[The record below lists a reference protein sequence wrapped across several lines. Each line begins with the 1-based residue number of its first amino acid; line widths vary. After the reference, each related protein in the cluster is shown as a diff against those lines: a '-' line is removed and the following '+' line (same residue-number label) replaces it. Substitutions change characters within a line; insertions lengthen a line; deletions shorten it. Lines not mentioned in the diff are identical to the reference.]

1 MKTMMTIDRMRR
13 LMLCLSVC
21 LLAACIQNDLPYP
34 TVKLYITGMTVEGQV
49 GSAVISNEERKVT
62 LELEET
68 VNPHQVKVQTL
79 EMTEG
84 GTATIGPDSIVDLT
98 KPLQVTLSLYQDY
111 VWTIEANQTIARTFT
126 VTGQVGQAKF
136 YPDVREA
143 SVNIP
148 REKGLG
154 MIEVTDLK
162 LGPEGSTQNGVTG
175 VPALQ
180 WEKKGGFA
188 TAKVQVKYSDFIDEE
203 WTLYVNLSDITVG
216 VNSVDAWT
224 NVAWVNGFGHD
235 GGDNGCEYKK
245 EGDTDWTRVD
255 ASELTHEGGNFTAR
269 IIHLQANTTYVCRT
283 YSGEEYGAEVTFT
296 TGEAATVPNMGFEDW
311 HKDGKVIC
319 PWLEGEDS
327 WWDTGN
333 WGSTTISADDN
344 ITQPTSDVR
353 NGSAGSQAAI
363 LGSKFVGLGSIGKF
377 AAGNLFV
384 GEYKKTKGTNGILG
398 FGRSFTS
405 CPTRLKGYFKYKT
418 APITEVIDKY
428 ASLKNQPDTC
438 IVWVAL
444 GDWSLQENPET
455 GERTAV
461 EIETE
466 SKGNGRYFDK
476 NDSHIIAYG
485 EMTCGENVN
494 EYTPFSVELE
504 YRATDRKP
512 TALLIVC
519 SASKYGDYF
528 TGAPGATMW
537 VDDFSLEYDY

>member
-1 MKTMMTIDRMRR
+1 MKKMMTIDRMRR

-224 NVAWVNGFGHD
+224 NVAWVHGFGHD
-235 GGDNGCEYKK
+235 GADNGCEYKK

-255 ASELTHEGGNFTAR
+255 ASELTHDGGNFTAR
-269 IIHLQANTTYVCRT
+269 IIHLQANTTYVCRP
-283 YSGEEYGAEVTFT
+283 YSGEEYGAEMSFT
-296 TGEAATVPNMGFEDW
+296 TGEAATIPNMGFEDW
-311 HKDGKVIC
+311 HQEEKVIC
-319 PWLEGEDS
+319 PWAETDS
-327 WWDTGN
+327 PYWGTGN
-333 WGSTTISADDN
+333 KGSSTLNKN
-344 ITQPTSDVR
+344 ITQPTDDVWPGATS
-353 NGSAGSQAAI
+353 GSKAAI
-363 LGSKFVGLGSIGKF
+363 LSSQFVGLGVAGKF

-384 GEYKKTKGTNGILG
+384 GEYRATDGMNGILG
-398 FGRSFTS
+398 FGREFSVR
-405 CPTRLKGYFKYKT
+405 PTKLKGHFKYT
-418 APITEVIDKY
+418 VANIDY
-428 ASLKNQPDTC
+428 ADDAHKDLMGKPDTC
-438 IVWVAL
+438 IVWIAL
-444 GDWSLQENPET
+444 GDWSEP
-455 GERTAV
+455 V
-461 EIETE
+461 EIRTNPKN
-466 SKGNGRYFDK
+466 SKYFDK
-476 NDSHIIAYG
+476 NDPNVIAYG
-485 EMTCGENVN
+485 EMNCGETVSAYKDF
-494 EYTPFSVELE
+494 EIELD
-504 YRATDRKP
+504 YRSTSRVPKY
-512 TALLIVC
+512 LLIVC

-528 TGAPGATMW
+528 TGGAGSTMW
-537 VDDFSLEYDY
+537 VDDFSFEYDY

>member
-1 MKTMMTIDRMRR
+1 MKTMVTIDRMRR

-49 GSAVISNEERKVT
+49 GSAVISNEEQKVT

-175 VPALQ
+175 IPVLQ

-203 WTLYVNLSDITVG
+203 WTLYVNLSNITVG
-216 VNSVDAWT
+216 VSSVDAWT
-224 NVAWVNGFGHD
+224 NVAWVHGFGHD
-235 GGDNGCEYKK
+235 GADNGCEYKK
-245 EGDTDWTRVD
+245 EEDAEWTRVD
-255 ASELTHEGGNFTAR
+255 MSELTHEGGNFTAR
-269 IIHLQANTTYVCRT
+269 IIHLQANTTYVCRA
-283 YSGEEYGAEVTFT
+283 YSGEEYSEEIKFT
-296 TGEAATVPNMGFEDW
+296 TGSETQPENNSFEYTSESVPTLIYGSGQNM
-311 HKDGKVIC
+311 
-319 PWLEGEDS
+319 

-333 WGSTTISADDN
+333 H
-344 ITQPTSDVR
+344 
-353 NGSAGSQAAI
+353 GSAKASTDLTTPDTSVKHSGNQSLLLA
-363 LGSKFVGLGSIGKF
+363 SKKPNIFGIGKF

-384 GEYKKTKGTNGILG
+384 GKYLKTEGTDGVLG
-398 FGRSFTS
+398 WGRPFSER
-405 CPTRLKGYFKYKT
+405 PTKLKGYIKYNSGVVD
-418 APITEVIDKY
+418 EGGDKIPNGQNDIGTVY
-428 ASLKNQPDTC
+428 
-438 IVWVAL
+438 IAL
-444 GDWSLQENPET
+444 TD
-455 GERTAV
+455 
-461 EIETE
+461 
-466 SKGNGRYFDK
+466 GNGVVYNDDK
-476 NDSHIIAYG
+476 DDDDGSIWACIIKTRTEELFNKDAANVLAYG
-485 EMTCGENVN
+485 ELVLKESTEGEGLI
-494 EYTPFSVELE
+494 PFEIELD
-504 YRATDRKP
+504 YKATDRVP
-512 TALLIVC
+512 TRIIIVA
-519 SASKYGDYF
+519 SASYYGDYF
-528 TGAPGATMW
+528 QGSTSSKMW
-537 VDDFSLEYDY
+537 LDDITLEYDYE

>member
-1 MKTMMTIDRMRR
+1 MKRMMTIDRMRR

-68 VNPHQVKVQTL
+68 VNPRQVKVQTL

-84 GTATIGPDSIVDLT
+84 GTASIGPDSIVDLT

-136 YPDVREA
+136 YPETREA

-154 MIEVTDLK
+154 IIEVTSLK

-188 TAKVQVKYSDFIDEE
+188 TTKVQVQYSDFIDEE

-224 NVAWVNGFGHD
+224 NVAWVHGFGHD

-255 ASELTHEGGNFTAR
+255 ASELTHDGGNFTAR
-269 IIHLQANTTYVCRT
+269 IIHLQANTTYVCRV
-283 YSGEEYGAEVTFT
+283 YSGEEYGEETSFT
-296 TGEAATVPNMGFEDW
+296 TGDAATIPNMEFEDW
-311 HKDGKVIC
+311 HQEGKVIC
-319 PWLEGEDS
+319 PWKEGETR

-333 WGSTTISADDN
+333 WGSTTIGEKYN
-344 ITQPTSDVR
+344 ITLSTEDIRS
-353 NGSAGSQAAI
+353 GSTGKYAAK
-363 LGSKFVGLGSIGKF
+363 LESKKVVVKF
-377 AAGNLFV
+377 AAGNLFI
-384 GEYKKTKGTNGILG
+384 GEYKETDGTNGILG
-398 FGRSFTS
+398 FGREFSAR
-405 CPTRLKGYFKYKT
+405 PTKLKGYFKYT
-418 APITEVIDKY
+418 VAAIDNTDDAHKD
-428 ASLKNQPDTC
+428 LMGKPDTC
-438 IVWVAL
+438 IVWIAL
-444 GDWSLQENPET
+444 GDWSEP
-455 GERTAV
+455 V
-461 EIETE
+461 EIRTNPKN
-466 SKGNGRYFDK
+466 SKYFDK
-476 NDSHIIAYG
+476 NDPNVIAYG
-485 EMTCGENVN
+485 EMNCGETVSAYKDF
-494 EYTPFSVELE
+494 EIELD
-504 YRATDRKP
+504 YRSTSRVPKY
-512 TALLIVC
+512 LLIVC

-528 TGAPGATMW
+528 TGGAGSTMW
-537 VDDFSLEYDY
+537 VDDFSFEYDY

>member
-224 NVAWVNGFGHD
+224 NVAWVHGFGHD
-235 GGDNGCEYKK
+235 GADNGCEYKK

-255 ASELTHEGGNFTAR
+255 ASEVTHDGGNFTAR
-269 IIHLQANTTYVCRT
+269 IIHLQANTTYVCRA
-283 YSGEEYGAEVTFT
+283 YSGEEYGEEMSFT
-296 TGEAATVPNMGFEDW
+296 TGDAVTVPNMNFEEW
-311 HKDGKVIC
+311 HQEEKVIC
-319 PWLEGEDS
+319 PWAETGVS
-327 WWDTGN
+327 YWDTGN
-333 WGSTTISADDN
+333 EGSSKAGKN
-344 ITQPTSDVR
+344 VTQPTDDVWSGAAS
-353 NGSAGSQAAI
+353 GSKAAVLASQRVEI
-363 LGSKFVGLGSIGKF
+363 LGIGKF
-377 AAGNLFV
+377 AAGNLFI
-384 GEYKKTKGTNGILG
+384 GEYKKTVGTNGILG

-405 CPTRLKGYFKYKT
+405 CPTRLKGYFKYQT
-418 APITEVIDKY
+418 ALITEAIDKY

-455 GERTAV
+455 GEKTAV
-461 EIETE
+461 EIQTE
-466 SKGNGRYFDK
+466 SKGNGKYFDK

-494 EYTPFSVELE
+494 EYTPFSIELE

-537 VDDFSLEYDY
+537 VDDFSFEYDY

>member
-1 MKTMMTIDRMRR
+1 MKKMMTIDRMRR

-49 GSAVISNEERKVT
+49 GSAVISNEEQKVT

-136 YPDVREA
+136 YPETREA

-154 MIEVTDLK
+154 IIEVTSLK

-188 TAKVQVKYSDFIDEE
+188 TTKVQVQYSDFIDEE

-224 NVAWVNGFGHD
+224 NVAWVHGFGHD

-255 ASELTHEGGNFTAR
+255 ASELTHDGGNFTAR
-269 IIHLQANTTYVCRT
+269 IIHLQANTTYVCRA
-283 YSGEEYGAEVTFT
+283 YSGEEYGSEVSFT
-296 TGEAATVPNMGFEDW
+296 TGEEATVPNMGFENW
-311 HKDGKVIC
+311 HQDGKVIC
-319 PWLEGEDS
+319 PWQEGEDS

-333 WGSTTISADDN
+333 WGSTTLSEKDN
-344 ITQPTSDVR
+344 ITLSTEDIR
-353 NGSAGSQAAI
+353 IGSTGKFAAI
-363 LGSKFVGLGSIGKF
+363 LKSQKIVVKF
-377 AAGNLFV
+377 AAGNLFI
-384 GEYKKTKGTNGILG
+384 GEYKKTVGTNGILG

-405 CPTRLKGYFKYKT
+405 CPTRLKGYFKYQT
-418 APITEVIDKY
+418 ALISEAIDKY

-455 GERTAV
+455 GEKTAV
-461 EIETE
+461 EIQTE
-466 SKGNGRYFDK
+466 SKGNGKYFDK

-494 EYTPFSVELE
+494 EYTPFSIELE

-537 VDDFSLEYDY
+537 VDDFSFEYDY

>member
-188 TAKVQVKYSDFIDEE
+188 TAKVQVKYNDFIDEE

-224 NVAWVNGFGHD
+224 NVAWVHGFGHD
-235 GGDNGCEYKK
+235 GADNGCEYKK

-255 ASELTHEGGNFTAR
+255 ASELTHDGGNFTAR
-269 IIHLQANTTYVCRT
+269 IIHLQANTTYVCRA
-283 YSGEEYGAEVTFT
+283 YSGEEYGEEIQFT
-296 TGEAATVPNMGFEDW
+296 TGSETQPENNSFEYTSGTSPL
-311 HKDGKVIC
+311 HLFG
-319 PWLEGEDS
+319 EGQEM
-327 WWDTGN
+327 WWDSGN
-333 WGSTTISADDN
+333 EGSSTMSKNVTTVDPNLKNSGN
-344 ITQPTSDVR
+344 QSLLL
-353 NGSAGSQAAI
+353 SSQ
-363 LGSKFVGLGSIGKF
+363 FVAFMGLGKF
-377 AAGNLFV
+377 AAGNLFAGKYLKTV
-384 GEYKKTKGTNGILG
+384 GTDGVLGWGRPFSERPTK
-398 FGRSFTS
+398 
-405 CPTRLKGYFKYKT
+405 LKGYIKYNSGVVDKGGDKIPNGQNDIGTVYIALTDGSGVVYNDEKDEDDGSIWACIIKT
-418 APITEVIDKY
+418 KTKE
-428 ASLKNQPDTC
+428 L
-438 IVWVAL
+438 
-444 GDWSLQENPET
+444 
-455 GERTAV
+455 
-461 EIETE
+461 
-466 SKGNGRYFDK
+466 FDK
-476 NDSHIIAYG
+476 DAANVLAYG
-485 EMTCGENVN
+485 ELVLKESTEGEGLI
-494 EYTPFSVELE
+494 PFEIELD
-504 YRATDRKP
+504 YKATDRVP
-512 TALLIVC
+512 TRIIIVA
-519 SASKYGDYF
+519 SASYYGDYF
-528 TGAPGATMW
+528 QGSTSSKMW
-537 VDDFSLEYDY
+537 LDDITLEYDYE

>member
-1 MKTMMTIDRMRR
+1 MKKMMTIDRMRR

-68 VNPHQVKVQTL
+68 VNPRQVKVQTL
-79 EMTEG
+79 EITEG
-84 GTATIGPDSIVDLT
+84 GTASIGPDSIVDLT

-136 YPDVREA
+136 YPETREA

-154 MIEVTDLK
+154 IIEVTSLK

-188 TAKVQVKYSDFIDEE
+188 TTKVQVQYSDFIDEE

-224 NVAWVNGFGHD
+224 NVAWVHGFGHD

-255 ASELTHEGGNFTAR
+255 ASELTHDGGDFTAR
-269 IIHLQANTTYVCRT
+269 IIHLQANTNYVCRA
-283 YSGEEYGAEVTFT
+283 YSGEEYGSEVSFT
-296 TGEAATVPNMGFEDW
+296 TGEEATVPNMGFENW
-311 HKDGKVIC
+311 HQDGKVIC
-319 PWLEGEDS
+319 PWKEGDNRF
-327 WWDTGN
+327 WDTGN
-333 WGSTTISADDN
+333 WGSAGMLGEKYN
-344 ITQPTSDVR
+344 ITTPVEDIYS
-353 NGSAGSQAAI
+353 GSTGVFAAKLNSRSIAGI
-363 LGSKFVGLGSIGKF
+363 L
-377 AAGNLFV
+377 AAGNLFI
-384 GEYKKTKGTNGILG
+384 GEFKERDNTNGILG
-398 FGRSFTS
+398 FGREFSAR
-405 CPTRLKGYFKYKT
+405 PTKLKGYFKYT
-418 APITEVIDKY
+418 VAAIDNTDDAHKD
-428 ASLKNQPDTC
+428 LMGKPDTC
-438 IVWVAL
+438 IVWIAL
-444 GDWSLQENPET
+444 GDWSEP
-455 GERTAV
+455 V
-461 EIETE
+461 EIRTNPKN
-466 SKGNGRYFDK
+466 SKYFDK
-476 NDSHIIAYG
+476 NDPNVIAYG
-485 EMTCGENVN
+485 EMNCGETVSAYKDF
-494 EYTPFSVELE
+494 EIELD
-504 YRATDRKP
+504 YRSTSRVPKY
-512 TALLIVC
+512 LLIVC

-528 TGAPGATMW
+528 TGGAGSTMW
-537 VDDFSLEYDY
+537 VDDFSFEYDY

>member
-111 VWTIEANQTIARTFT
+111 VWTIEANQTIARTFS

-269 IIHLQANTTYVCRT
+269 IIHLQANTTYVCRA
-283 YSGEEYGAEVTFT
+283 YSGEEYSEEIKFT
-296 TGEAATVPNMGFEDW
+296 TGSETQPENNSFEYTSESVPTLIYGSGQNM
-311 HKDGKVIC
+311 
-319 PWLEGEDS
+319 

-333 WGSTTISADDN
+333 H
-344 ITQPTSDVR
+344 
-353 NGSAGSQAAI
+353 GSAKASTDLTTPDTSVKHSGNQSLLLA
-363 LGSKFVGLGSIGKF
+363 SKKPNIFGIGKF

-384 GEYKKTKGTNGILG
+384 GKYLKTDVTDGVLG
-398 FGRSFTS
+398 WGRPFSER
-405 CPTRLKGYFKYKT
+405 PTKLKGYIKYNSGVVDEGGDKIPNGQNDIGTVYIALTDGDGVAYEDGSIWACIIKT
-418 APITEVIDKY
+418 KTEELFNKDAANV
-428 ASLKNQPDTC
+428 L
-438 IVWVAL
+438 
-444 GDWSLQENPET
+444 
-455 GERTAV
+455 
-461 EIETE
+461 
-466 SKGNGRYFDK
+466 
-476 NDSHIIAYG
+476 AYG
-485 EMTCGENVN
+485 ELILRESTEGEGLI
-494 EYTPFSVELE
+494 PFEIELD
-504 YRATDRKP
+504 YKATDRVP
-512 TALLIVC
+512 TRIIIVA
-519 SASKYGDYF
+519 SASYYGDYF
-528 TGAPGATMW
+528 QGSTSSKMW
-537 VDDFSLEYDY
+537 LDDITLEYDYE

>member
-1 MKTMMTIDRMRR
+1 
-13 LMLCLSVC
+13 MLCLSVC

-79 EMTEG
+79 EMTGG

-224 NVAWVNGFGHD
+224 NVAWVHGFGHD
-235 GGDNGCEYKK
+235 GADNGCEYKK

-255 ASELTHEGGNFTAR
+255 ASELTHDGGNFTAR
-269 IIHLQANTTYVCRT
+269 IIHLQANTTYVCRA
-283 YSGEEYGAEVTFT
+283 YSGEEYGEEMSFT
-296 TGEAATVPNMGFEDW
+296 TGSETQPENNSFEYTS
-311 HKDGKVIC
+311 GTS
-319 PWLEGEDS
+319 PLYLFGEGQEM
-327 WWDTGN
+327 WWDSGN
-333 WGSTTISADDN
+333 EGSSTMNKNVTTVDPNLKNSGN
-344 ITQPTSDVR
+344 QSLLL
-353 NGSAGSQAAI
+353 SSQ
-363 LGSKFVGLGSIGKF
+363 FVGLGIIGKF
-377 AAGNLFV
+377 AAGNLFA
-384 GEYKKTKGTNGILG
+384 GKYLKTDGTDGVLG
-398 FGRSFTS
+398 WGRPFSER
-405 CPTRLKGYFKYKT
+405 PTKLKGYIKYNSGVVDNGGDKIPNGQNDIGTVYIALTDGSGVVYNDEKDDDDGSIWACIIKT
-418 APITEVIDKY
+418 KTEE
-428 ASLKNQPDTC
+428 LFNKN
-438 IVWVAL
+438 A
-444 GDWSLQENPET
+444 
-455 GERTAV
+455 
-461 EIETE
+461 
-466 SKGNGRYFDK
+466 K
-476 NDSHIIAYG
+476 NVIAYG
-485 EMTCGENVN
+485 ELVLKESTKVKDS
-494 EYTPFSVELE
+494 F
-504 YRATDRKP
+504 
-512 TALLIVC
+512 LL
-519 SASKYGDYF
+519 K
-528 TGAPGATMW
+528 
-537 VDDFSLEYDY
+537 

>member
-188 TAKVQVKYSDFIDEE
+188 TAKVQVKYNDFIDEE

-224 NVAWVNGFGHD
+224 NVAWVHGFGHD
-235 GGDNGCEYKK
+235 GADNGCEYKK

-255 ASELTHEGGNFTAR
+255 ASELTHDGGNFTAR
-269 IIHLQANTTYVCRT
+269 IIHLQANTTYVCRP
-283 YSGEEYGAEVTFT
+283 YSGEEYGAEMSFT
-296 TGEAATVPNMGFEDW
+296 TGEAATIPNMGFEDW
-311 HKDGKVIC
+311 HQDGKVIC
-319 PWLEGEDS
+319 PWKEGDNR

-333 WGSTTISADDN
+333 WGSAGMLGEKYN
-344 ITQPTSDVR
+344 ITTPVEDIYS
-353 NGSAGSQAAI
+353 GSTGVFAAKLNSRSIAGI
-363 LGSKFVGLGSIGKF
+363 L
-377 AAGNLFV
+377 AAGNLFI
-384 GEYKKTKGTNGILG
+384 GEFKERDNTNGILG
-398 FGRSFTS
+398 FGREFSAR
-405 CPTRLKGYFKYKT
+405 PTKLKGHFKYT
-418 APITEVIDKY
+418 VATIDNADDAHKD
-428 ASLKNQPDTC
+428 LMGKPDTC
-438 IVWVAL
+438 IVWIAL
-444 GDWSLQENPET
+444 GDWNEP
-455 GERTAV
+455 V
-461 EIETE
+461 EIRTNPKN
-466 SKGNGRYFDK
+466 SKYFDK
-476 NDSHIIAYG
+476 NDPNIIAYG
-485 EMTCGENVN
+485 EMNCGETVSAYKDF
-494 EYTPFSVELE
+494 EIELD
-504 YRATDRKP
+504 YRSTSRVPKY
-512 TALLIVC
+512 LLIVC

-528 TGAPGATMW
+528 TGGAGSTMW
-537 VDDFSLEYDY
+537 VDDFSFEYDY

>member
-1 MKTMMTIDRMRR
+1 MKKMMTIDRMRR

-188 TAKVQVKYSDFIDEE
+188 TAKVQVKYNDFIDEE

-224 NVAWVNGFGHD
+224 NVAWVHGFGHD
-235 GGDNGCEYKK
+235 GADNGCEYKK

-255 ASELTHEGGNFTAR
+255 ASELTHDGGNFTAR
-269 IIHLQANTTYVCRT
+269 IIHLQANTTYVCRP
-283 YSGEEYGAEVTFT
+283 YSGEEYGAEMSFT
-296 TGEAATVPNMGFEDW
+296 TGEAATIPNMGFEDW
-311 HKDGKVIC
+311 HQDGKVIC
-319 PWLEGEDS
+319 PWKEGDNR

-333 WGSTTISADDN
+333 WGSAGMLGEKYN
-344 ITQPTSDVR
+344 ITTPVEDIYS
-353 NGSAGSQAAI
+353 GSTGVFAAKLNSRSIAGI
-363 LGSKFVGLGSIGKF
+363 L
-377 AAGNLFV
+377 AAGNLFI
-384 GEYKKTKGTNGILG
+384 GEFKERDNTNGILG
-398 FGRSFTS
+398 FGREFSAR
-405 CPTRLKGYFKYKT
+405 PTKLKGHFKYT
-418 APITEVIDKY
+418 VATIDNADDAHKD
-428 ASLKNQPDTC
+428 LMGKPDTC
-438 IVWVAL
+438 IVWIAL
-444 GDWSLQENPET
+444 GDWNEP
-455 GERTAV
+455 V
-461 EIETE
+461 EIRTNPKN
-466 SKGNGRYFDK
+466 SKYFDK
-476 NDSHIIAYG
+476 NDPNIIAYG
-485 EMTCGENVN
+485 EMNCGETVSAYKDF
-494 EYTPFSVELE
+494 EIELD
-504 YRATDRKP
+504 YRSTSRVPKY
-512 TALLIVC
+512 LLIVC

-528 TGAPGATMW
+528 TGGAGSTMW
-537 VDDFSLEYDY
+537 VDDFSFEYDY

>member
-13 LMLCLSVC
+13 VMLCLSVC

-224 NVAWVNGFGHD
+224 NVAWVHGFGHD
-235 GGDNGCEYKK
+235 GADNGCEYKK

-255 ASELTHEGGNFTAR
+255 ASELTHDGGNFTAR
-269 IIHLQANTTYVCRT
+269 IIHLQANTTYVCRP
-283 YSGEEYGAEVTFT
+283 YSGEEYGAEMSFT
-296 TGEAATVPNMGFEDW
+296 TGEAATIPNMGFEDW
-311 HKDGKVIC
+311 HQDGKVIC
-319 PWLEGEDS
+319 PWKEGDNR

-333 WGSTTISADDN
+333 WGSAGMLGEKYN
-344 ITQPTSDVR
+344 ITTPVEDIYS
-353 NGSAGSQAAI
+353 GSTGVFAAKLNSRSIAGI
-363 LGSKFVGLGSIGKF
+363 L
-377 AAGNLFV
+377 AAGNLFI
-384 GEYKKTKGTNGILG
+384 GEFKERDNTNGILG
-398 FGRSFTS
+398 FGREFSAR
-405 CPTRLKGYFKYKT
+405 PTKLKGHFKYT
-418 APITEVIDKY
+418 VATIDNADDAHKD
-428 ASLKNQPDTC
+428 LMGKPDTC
-438 IVWVAL
+438 IVWIAL
-444 GDWSLQENPET
+444 GDWNEP
-455 GERTAV
+455 V
-461 EIETE
+461 EIRTNPKN
-466 SKGNGRYFDK
+466 SKYFDK
-476 NDSHIIAYG
+476 NDPNIIAYG
-485 EMTCGENVN
+485 EMNCGETVSAYKDF
-494 EYTPFSVELE
+494 EIELD
-504 YRATDRKP
+504 YRSTSRVPKY
-512 TALLIVC
+512 LLIVC

-528 TGAPGATMW
+528 TGGAGSTMW
-537 VDDFSLEYDY
+537 VDDFSFEYDY

>member
-34 TVKLYITGMTVEGQV
+34 TVKLYITEMTVEGQV

-162 LGPEGSTQNGVTG
+162 LGPEGSTQNGVAG

-224 NVAWVNGFGHD
+224 NVAWVHGFGHD
-235 GGDNGCEYKK
+235 GADNGCEYKK
-245 EGDTDWTRVD
+245 EGDTDWVRVD
-255 ASELTHEGGNFTAR
+255 ASEVTHDGGNFTAR
-269 IIHLQANTTYVCRT
+269 IIHLQANTTYVCRP
-283 YSGEEYGAEVTFT
+283 YSGEEYGAEMSFT
-296 TGEAATVPNMGFEDW
+296 TGEAATIPNMGFEDW
-311 HKDGKVIC
+311 HQDGKVIC
-319 PWLEGEDS
+319 PWKEGDNR

-333 WGSTTISADDN
+333 WGSAGMLGEKYN
-344 ITQPTSDVR
+344 ITTPVEDIYS
-353 NGSAGSQAAI
+353 GSTGVFAAKLNSRSIAGI
-363 LGSKFVGLGSIGKF
+363 L
-377 AAGNLFV
+377 AAGNLFI
-384 GEYKKTKGTNGILG
+384 GEFKERDNTNGILG
-398 FGRSFTS
+398 FGREFSAR
-405 CPTRLKGYFKYKT
+405 PTKLKGHFKYT
-418 APITEVIDKY
+418 VATIDNADDAHKD
-428 ASLKNQPDTC
+428 LMGKPDTC
-438 IVWVAL
+438 IVWIAL
-444 GDWSLQENPET
+444 GDWNEP
-455 GERTAV
+455 V
-461 EIETE
+461 EIRTNPKN
-466 SKGNGRYFDK
+466 SKYFDK
-476 NDSHIIAYG
+476 NDPNIIAYG
-485 EMTCGENVN
+485 EMNCGETVSAYKDF
-494 EYTPFSVELE
+494 EIELD
-504 YRATDRKP
+504 YRSTSRVPKY
-512 TALLIVC
+512 LLIVC

-528 TGAPGATMW
+528 TGGAGSTMW
-537 VDDFSLEYDY
+537 VDDFSFEYDY

>member
-1 MKTMMTIDRMRR
+1 MKRMMTIDRMRR

-49 GSAVISNEERKVT
+49 GSAVISNEEQKVT

-68 VNPHQVKVQTL
+68 ANPHQVKVQTL

-84 GTATIGPDSIVDLT
+84 GTASIGPDSIVDLT

-136 YPDVREA
+136 YPETREA

-154 MIEVTDLK
+154 IIEVTSLK

-188 TAKVQVKYSDFIDEE
+188 TTKVQVQYSDFIDEE

-224 NVAWVNGFGHD
+224 NVAWVHGFGHD

-255 ASELTHEGGNFTAR
+255 ASELTHDGGNFTAR
-269 IIHLQANTTYVCRT
+269 IIHLQANTTYVCRA
-283 YSGEEYGAEVTFT
+283 YSGEEYGEEMSFT
-296 TGEAATVPNMGFEDW
+296 TGEEATVPNMGFENW
-311 HKDGKVIC
+311 HQDGKVIC
-319 PWLEGEDS
+319 PWQEGEDS

-333 WGSTTISADDN
+333 WGSTTLSEKDN
-344 ITQPTSDVR
+344 ITLSTEDIR
-353 NGSAGSQAAI
+353 IGSTGKFAAI
-363 LGSKFVGLGSIGKF
+363 LKSQKIVVKF
-377 AAGNLFV
+377 AAGNLFI
-384 GEYKKTKGTNGILG
+384 GEYKKTVGTNGILG

-405 CPTRLKGYFKYKT
+405 CPTRLKGYFKYQT
-418 APITEVIDKY
+418 ALISEAIDKY

-455 GERTAV
+455 GEKTAV
-461 EIETE
+461 EIQTE
-466 SKGNGRYFDK
+466 SKGNGKYFDK

-494 EYTPFSVELE
+494 EYTPFSIELE

>member
-224 NVAWVNGFGHD
+224 NVAWVHGFGHD
-235 GGDNGCEYKK
+235 GADNGCEYKK

-255 ASELTHEGGNFTAR
+255 ASELTHDGGNFTAR
-269 IIHLQANTTYVCRT
+269 IIHLQANTTYVCRP
-283 YSGEEYGAEVTFT
+283 YSGEEYGAEMSFT
-296 TGEAATVPNMGFEDW
+296 TGEAATIPNMGFEDW
-311 HKDGKVIC
+311 HQDGKVIC
-319 PWLEGEDS
+319 PWKEGDNR

-333 WGSTTISADDN
+333 WGSAGMLGEKYN
-344 ITQPTSDVR
+344 ITTPVEDIYS
-353 NGSAGSQAAI
+353 GSTGVFAAKLNSRSIAGI
-363 LGSKFVGLGSIGKF
+363 L
-377 AAGNLFV
+377 AAGNLFI
-384 GEYKKTKGTNGILG
+384 GEFKERDNTNGILG
-398 FGRSFTS
+398 FGREFSAR
-405 CPTRLKGYFKYKT
+405 PTKLKGHFKYT
-418 APITEVIDKY
+418 VATIDNADDAHKD
-428 ASLKNQPDTC
+428 LMGKPDTC
-438 IVWVAL
+438 IVWIAL
-444 GDWSLQENPET
+444 GDWNEP
-455 GERTAV
+455 V
-461 EIETE
+461 EIRTNPKN
-466 SKGNGRYFDK
+466 SKYFDK
-476 NDSHIIAYG
+476 NDPNIIAYG
-485 EMTCGENVN
+485 EMNCGETVSAYKDF
-494 EYTPFSVELE
+494 EIELD
-504 YRATDRKP
+504 YRSTSRVPKY
-512 TALLIVC
+512 LLIVC

-528 TGAPGATMW
+528 TGGAGSTMW
-537 VDDFSLEYDY
+537 VDDFSFEYDY

>member
-154 MIEVTDLK
+154 IIEVTSLK

-224 NVAWVNGFGHD
+224 NVAWVHGFGHD

-269 IIHLQANTTYVCRT
+269 IIHLQANTTYVCRA
-283 YSGEEYGAEVTFT
+283 YSGEEYSEEIKFT
-296 TGEAATVPNMGFEDW
+296 TGSETQPENNSFEYTSGTSPL
-311 HKDGKVIC
+311 HLFG
-319 PWLEGEDS
+319 EGQEM
-327 WWDTGN
+327 WWDSGN
-333 WGSTTISADDN
+333 EGSSTMSKNVTTVDPNLKNSGN
-344 ITQPTSDVR
+344 QSLLL
-353 NGSAGSQAAI
+353 SSQ
-363 LGSKFVGLGSIGKF
+363 FVAFMGLGKF
-377 AAGNLFV
+377 AAGNLFAGKYLKTV
-384 GEYKKTKGTNGILG
+384 GTDGVLGWGRPFSERPTK
-398 FGRSFTS
+398 
-405 CPTRLKGYFKYKT
+405 LKGYIKYNSGVVDKGGDKIPNGQNDIGTVYIALTDGSGVVYNDEKDEDDGSIWACIIKT
-418 APITEVIDKY
+418 KTKE
-428 ASLKNQPDTC
+428 L
-438 IVWVAL
+438 
-444 GDWSLQENPET
+444 
-455 GERTAV
+455 
-461 EIETE
+461 
-466 SKGNGRYFDK
+466 FDK
-476 NDSHIIAYG
+476 DAANVLAYG
-485 EMTCGENVN
+485 ELVLKESTEGEGLI
-494 EYTPFSVELE
+494 PFEIELD
-504 YRATDRKP
+504 YKATDRVP
-512 TALLIVC
+512 TRIIIVA
-519 SASKYGDYF
+519 SASYYGDYF
-528 TGAPGATMW
+528 QGSTSSKMW
-537 VDDFSLEYDY
+537 LDDITLEYDYE

>member
-1 MKTMMTIDRMRR
+1 M
-13 LMLCLSVC
+13 
-21 LLAACIQNDLPYP
+21 
-34 TVKLYITGMTVEGQV
+34 
-49 GSAVISNEERKVT
+49 
-62 LELEET
+62 
-68 VNPHQVKVQTL
+68 KVQTL

-136 YPDVREA
+136 YPETREA

-154 MIEVTDLK
+154 IIEVTSLK

-188 TAKVQVKYSDFIDEE
+188 TTKVQVQYSDFIDEE

-224 NVAWVNGFGHD
+224 NVAWVHGFGHD

-255 ASELTHEGGNFTAR
+255 ASELTHDGGNFTA
-269 IIHLQANTTYVCRT
+269 QANTTYVCRA
-283 YSGEEYGAEVTFT
+283 YSGEEYGSEVSFT
-296 TGEAATVPNMGFEDW
+296 TGEEATVPNMGFENW
-311 HKDGKVIC
+311 HQDGKVIC
-319 PWLEGEDS
+319 PWQEGEDS

-333 WGSTTISADDN
+333 WGSTTLSEKDN
-344 ITQPTSDVR
+344 ITLSTEDIR
-353 NGSAGSQAAI
+353 TGSTGKFAAI
-363 LGSKFVGLGSIGKF
+363 LKSQKIVVKF
-377 AAGNLFV
+377 AAGNLFI
-384 GEYKKTKGTNGILG
+384 GEYKKTVGTNGILG

-405 CPTRLKGYFKYKT
+405 CPTRLKGYFKYQT
-418 APITEVIDKY
+418 ALISEAIDKY

-455 GERTAV
+455 GEKTAV
-461 EIETE
+461 EIQTE
-466 SKGNGRYFDK
+466 SKGNGKYFDK

-494 EYTPFSVELE
+494 EYTPFSIELE

-537 VDDFSLEYDY
+537 VDDFSFEYDY

>member
-235 GGDNGCEYKK
+235 GADNGCEYKK

-255 ASELTHEGGNFTAR
+255 ASELTHDGGNFTAR
-269 IIHLQANTTYVCRT
+269 IIHLQANTTYVCRA
-283 YSGEEYGAEVTFT
+283 YSGEEYGEETSFT
-296 TGEAATVPNMGFEDW
+296 TGDAVTVPNMNFDEW
-311 HKDGKVIC
+311 HQEEKVIC
-319 PWLEGEDS
+319 PWAETGVS
-327 WWDTGN
+327 YWDTGN
-333 WGSTTISADDN
+333 EGSSKAGKN
-344 ITQPTSDVR
+344 VTQPTDDVWS
-353 NGSAGSQAAI
+353 GSTSGSKAAVLASQRVEI
-363 LGSKFVGLGSIGKF
+363 LGIGKF

-384 GEYKKTKGTNGILG
+384 GEYRKTDGTNGILG
-398 FGRSFTS
+398 FGREFSAR
-405 CPTRLKGYFKYKT
+405 PTKLKGHFKYT
-418 APITEVIDKY
+418 VATID
-428 ASLKNQPDTC
+428 N
-438 IVWVAL
+438 I
-444 GDWSLQENPET
+444 
-455 GERTAV
+455 
-461 EIETE
+461 
-466 SKGNGRYFDK
+466 
-476 NDSHIIAYG
+476 
-485 EMTCGENVN
+485 
-494 EYTPFSVELE
+494 
-504 YRATDRKP
+504 
-512 TALLIVC
+512 
-519 SASKYGDYF
+519 
-528 TGAPGATMW
+528 
-537 VDDFSLEYDY
+537 DDAN

>member
-1 MKTMMTIDRMRR
+1 MKRVMTIDRMRR

-68 VNPHQVKVQTL
+68 VNPRQVKVQTL

-84 GTATIGPDSIVDLT
+84 GTASIGPDSIVDLT

-136 YPDVREA
+136 YPETREA

-154 MIEVTDLK
+154 IIEVTSLK

-188 TAKVQVKYSDFIDEE
+188 TTKVQVQYSDFIDEE

-224 NVAWVNGFGHD
+224 NVAWVHGFGHD

-255 ASELTHEGGNFTAR
+255 ASELTHDGGNFTAR
-269 IIHLQANTTYVCRT
+269 IIHLQANTTYVCRA
-283 YSGEEYGAEVTFT
+283 YSGEEYGEEMSFT
-296 TGEAATVPNMGFEDW
+296 TGSETQPENNSFEYTS
-311 HKDGKVIC
+311 GTS
-319 PWLEGEDS
+319 PLYLFGEGQEM

-333 WGSTTISADDN
+333 KGASTIGRNVTTVD
-344 ITQPTSDVR
+344 TSIK
-353 NGSAGSQAAI
+353 NSGSQS
-363 LGSKFVGLGSIGKF
+363 LLLSSQNVVVKF
-377 AAGNLFV
+377 AAGNVFAGKYLD
-384 GEYKKTKGTNGILG
+384 TAGTDGILG
-398 FGRSFTS
+398 FGRPFTER
-405 CPTRLKGYFKYKT
+405 PTKLKGYLKYNCGVVDKGGDKIPNGQNDIGTIYIALTDGDGVAYDDGSKWSCIIKT
-418 APITEVIDKY
+418 KTEE
-428 ASLKNQPDTC
+428 LFNKNAAN
-438 IVWVAL
+438 VL
-444 GDWSLQENPET
+444 
-455 GERTAV
+455 
-461 EIETE
+461 
-466 SKGNGRYFDK
+466 
-476 NDSHIIAYG
+476 AYG
-485 EMTCGENVN
+485 ELVLKESTEGEGLI
-494 EYTPFSVELE
+494 PFEIELD
-504 YRATDRKP
+504 YKATDRVP
-512 TALLIVC
+512 TRIIIVA
-519 SASKYGDYF
+519 SASYYGDYF
-528 TGAPGATMW
+528 QGSTSSKMW
-537 VDDFSLEYDY
+537 LDDITLEYDYK

>member
-1 MKTMMTIDRMRR
+1 MKTMVTIDRMRR

-49 GSAVISNEERKVT
+49 GSAVISNEEQKVT

-175 VPALQ
+175 IPVLQ

-203 WTLYVNLSDITVG
+203 WTLYVNLSNITVG
-216 VNSVDAWT
+216 VSSVDAWT
-224 NVAWVNGFGHD
+224 NVAWVHGFGHD
-235 GGDNGCEYKK
+235 GADNGCEYKK
-245 EGDTDWTRVD
+245 EEDAEWTRVD
-255 ASELTHEGGNFTAR
+255 MSELTHEGGNFTAR
-269 IIHLQANTTYVCRT
+269 IIHLQANTTYVCRA
-283 YSGEEYGAEVTFT
+283 YSGEEYSEEIKFT
-296 TGEAATVPNMGFEDW
+296 TGSETQPENNSFEYTSESVPTLIYGSGQNM
-311 HKDGKVIC
+311 
-319 PWLEGEDS
+319 

-333 WGSTTISADDN
+333 H
-344 ITQPTSDVR
+344 
-353 NGSAGSQAAI
+353 GSAKASTDLTTPDTSVKHSGNQSLLLA
-363 LGSKFVGLGSIGKF
+363 SKKPNIFGIGKF

-384 GEYKKTKGTNGILG
+384 GKYLKTEGTDGVLG
-398 FGRSFTS
+398 WGRPFSER
-405 CPTRLKGYFKYKT
+405 PTKLKGYIKYNSGVVD
-418 APITEVIDKY
+418 EGGDKIPNGQNDIGTVY
-428 ASLKNQPDTC
+428 
-438 IVWVAL
+438 IAL
-444 GDWSLQENPET
+444 TD
-455 GERTAV
+455 
-461 EIETE
+461 
-466 SKGNGRYFDK
+466 GNGVVYNDDK
-476 NDSHIIAYG
+476 DDDDGSIWACIIKTKTEELFNKDATNVLAYG
-485 EMTCGENVN
+485 ELVLKESTEGEGLI
-494 EYTPFSVELE
+494 PFEIELD
-504 YRATDRKP
+504 YKATDRVP
-512 TALLIVC
+512 TRIIIVA
-519 SASKYGDYF
+519 SASYYGDYF
-528 TGAPGATMW
+528 QGSTSSKMW
-537 VDDFSLEYDY
+537 LDDITLEYDYE

>member
-1 MKTMMTIDRMRR
+1 MKNMMTIDRMRR

-175 VPALQ
+175 IPVLQ

-203 WTLYVNLSDITVG
+203 WTLYVNLSNITVG
-216 VNSVDAWT
+216 VSSVDAWT
-224 NVAWVNGFGHD
+224 NVAWVHGFGHD
-235 GGDNGCEYKK
+235 GADNGCEYKK
-245 EGDTDWTRVD
+245 EEDAEWTRVD
-255 ASELTHEGGNFTAR
+255 MSELTHEGGNFTAR
-269 IIHLQANTTYVCRT
+269 IIHLQANTTYVCRA
-283 YSGEEYGAEVTFT
+283 YSGEEYSEEIKFT
-296 TGEAATVPNMGFEDW
+296 TGSETQPENNSFEYTSESVPTLIYGSGQNM
-311 HKDGKVIC
+311 
-319 PWLEGEDS
+319 

-333 WGSTTISADDN
+333 H
-344 ITQPTSDVR
+344 
-353 NGSAGSQAAI
+353 GSAKASTDLTTPDTSVKHSGNQSLLLA
-363 LGSKFVGLGSIGKF
+363 SKKPNIFGIGKF

-384 GEYKKTKGTNGILG
+384 GKYLKTEGTDGVLG
-398 FGRSFTS
+398 WGRPFSER
-405 CPTRLKGYFKYKT
+405 PTKLKGYIKYNSGVVD
-418 APITEVIDKY
+418 EGGDKIPNGQNDIGTVY
-428 ASLKNQPDTC
+428 
-438 IVWVAL
+438 IAL
-444 GDWSLQENPET
+444 TD
-455 GERTAV
+455 
-461 EIETE
+461 
-466 SKGNGRYFDK
+466 GNGVVYNDDK
-476 NDSHIIAYG
+476 DDDDGSIWACIIKTKTEELFNKDATNVLAYG
-485 EMTCGENVN
+485 ELVLKESTEGEGLI
-494 EYTPFSVELE
+494 PFEIELD
-504 YRATDRKP
+504 YKATDRVP
-512 TALLIVC
+512 TRIIIVA
-519 SASKYGDYF
+519 SASYYGDYF
-528 TGAPGATMW
+528 QGSTSSKMW
-537 VDDFSLEYDY
+537 LDDITLEYDYE